1 MHAGNFLCSQGSLV
15 KVYLDCPA
23 PKIPRSCCK
32 VIRESEM
39 PACQSLH
46 DFVFVNLQN
55 YFLLSSSMDKTVRY
69 VSVAGPVVMT
79 ASGVD
84 FRRLL

>member
-1 MHAGNFLCSQGSLV
+1 
-15 KVYLDCPA
+15 
-23 PKIPRSCCK
+23 
-32 VIRESEM
+32 M
-39 PACQSLH
+39 PVCQSLH
-46 DFVFVNLQN
+46 DFVLFVNLQN